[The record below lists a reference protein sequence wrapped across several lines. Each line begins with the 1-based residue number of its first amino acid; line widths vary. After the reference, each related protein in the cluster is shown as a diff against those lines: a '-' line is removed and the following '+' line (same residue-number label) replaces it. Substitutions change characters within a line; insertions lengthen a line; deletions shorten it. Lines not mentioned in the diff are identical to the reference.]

1 LYYFFIGREN
11 LLFTFMGRIFNI
23 FISLFLVFSF
33 LLIPNF
39 AWSEDDGG
47 MYGKLEMESE
57 TAVKGDKSEV
67 ATIKESNEEVQ
78 KREAGNKG
86 LSGEKVKKSDSLLG
100 GLIQLTTAILVTVG
114 GDSTSTKTNADVQ

>member
-1 LYYFFIGREN
+1 
-11 LLFTFMGRIFNI
+11 MGRIFNS
-23 FISLFLVFSF
+23 FITLLLVFSF

-57 TAVKGDKSEV
+57 SATKGDKSEIAV
-67 ATIKESNEEVQ
+67 VKESNQGVQ
-78 KREAGNKG
+78 KREAGKEN

-114 GDSTSTKTNADVQ
+114 GDSTSTKANTDTSSSMEY